1 MDRFK
6 EIFQYNIR
14 EAKPRPA
21 KCALLV
27 IDMQQYFQ
35 SIASPI
41 IGNVISIIEACR
53 SRNMRIIFTRHGHS
67 DMSKDGGML
76 YQWWGDCIEYGSKD
90 WELIKAIQPAKY
102 DAVLDKNRY
111 NAFYGTT
118 LDESLRS
125 IKIEELIITG
135 VLTNCCCETTA
146 RDAFVRDYR
155 IFFAED
161 ATATVNEEL
170 HLASLKN
177 LAFGFAH
184 ILSTDQICDLKDQG
198 AESEMVSSSRA

>member
-1 MDRFK
+1 MPDYLK
-6 EIFQYNIR
+6 QISQYNIR
-14 EAKPRPA
+14 EAKPKPS

-27 IDMQQYFQ
+27 IDMQRYFQ

-41 IGNVISIIEACR
+41 LGNIISIIESCR
-53 SRNMRIIFTRHGHS
+53 SRNMRIIFTRHGHKDLS
-67 DMSKDGGML
+67 TDGGML
-76 YQWWGDCIEYGSKD
+76 DKWWGDSIMYGTKD
-90 WELIKAIQPAKY
+90 WELIKSLEPHENDAI
-102 DAVLDKNRY
+102 LDKNRY
-111 NAFYGTT
+111 NAFHSTS
-118 LDESLRS
+118 LDESLKS

-155 IFFAED
+155 IFFVGD
-161 ATATVNEEL
+161 ATATVNDEL

-184 ILSTDQICDLKDQG
+184 IVSTDQVCKWMGSDG
-198 AESEMVSSSRA
+198 R